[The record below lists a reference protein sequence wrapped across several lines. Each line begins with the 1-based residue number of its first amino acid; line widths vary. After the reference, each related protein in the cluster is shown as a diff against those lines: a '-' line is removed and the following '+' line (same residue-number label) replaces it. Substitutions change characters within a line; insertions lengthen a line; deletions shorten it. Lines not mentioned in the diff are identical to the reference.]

1 MADFASPVQRVS
13 ARSRVL
19 SLSPVLLYYAALFNT
34 FSRNSIESVARAWG
48 WVSEL
53 GL

>member
-19 SLSPVLLYYAALFNT
+19 SLVSPVLLYYAALFNT
-34 FSRNSIESVARAWG
+34 FSRNSIESVARVG
-48 WVSEL
+48 VGE
-53 GL
+53 